1 VNAAG
6 RYPGSA
12 ASIAETILGSSGVT
26 LVGHRAI
33 SLPSAPTRYLV
44 KFHTGGPEWG

>member
-1 VNAAG
+1 MNSRGSYSG
-6 RYPGSA
+6 RA

-33 SLPSAPTRYLV
+33 SFPSAPTRYLV
-44 KFHTGGPEWG
+44 KFHTGGPELG